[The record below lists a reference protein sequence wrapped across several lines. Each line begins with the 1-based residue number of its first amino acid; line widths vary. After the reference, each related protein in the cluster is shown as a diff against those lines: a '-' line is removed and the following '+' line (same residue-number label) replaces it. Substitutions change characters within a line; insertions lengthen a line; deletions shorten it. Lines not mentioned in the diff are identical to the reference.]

1 MIQTQQEMKT
11 QYTSEALD
19 LITNATSL
27 ILNVSHTDIMSTR
40 RDKQIVDAR
49 RIAYYL
55 ARQDFKFTLQ
65 AIANFFDKNHA
76 TILHQVKQHKAWSEH
91 EDYYKNQYE
100 SVRTFLLDELG
111 MEQLGEYLDVKR
123 KINSLVQLH
132 KESYAKNKS

>member
-76 TILHQVKQHKAWSEH
+76 TILHQVNQHKAWSEQ